1 MSLVMQKDTSPFS
14 PSLGF
19 GERKRSIQ
27 KSRKSSES
35 ENFNSN
41 KILEEFEA
49 GVVYGKER
57 SRKESFAGRGSL
69 EKDKLILE
77 ESPDVRRRKSS
88 GLERET
94 KGIFSDRKKR
104 LSTSKMSGIFAKPS
118 RLPLQNLAT
127 SSKKVEVVYSKCM
140 VAISTKFFNNLKNDT
155 TLVNN
160 DKLLHFMS
168 TVLSPI
174 CTLPRSPFPSTL
186 KSAIFSIFF
195 PFDQTGVS
203 LLLYNLLILATKFPI
218 LEKPLLEKIITF
230 AIKLDCD
237 LRPSNSSQSSFPVP
251 GNISTSSV
259 FQASIYSLPNHIIR
273 PNSTKLRSSFL
284 ERMSIFSQFPV
295 SSEFCGQASAKL
307 ETVLLLLS
315 LFTKS
320 RLQIDPDFS
329 SFFRDPQ
336 LTPLLHRFT
345 QTLRQ
350 ATQERVLLSS
360 SQDIQKHRI
369 QYQTAHQS
377 QSTHTENPEIQD
389 KRNLVDLLI
398 DLFSKKILNLK
409 QPHLIQFY
417 IFISI
422 SLKTPQINKHPRQ
435 DYFKEQFFEKLIL
448 NLFNISVHTP
458 AKLASLNY
466 IQGFLSNSR
475 RVSSRLYFIVLN
487 YLLKLTQY
495 FFKKARKNI
504 RNIAPKD
511 LTQTQFAKYSKMRRS
526 KILSSFSN
534 QVLARVIMFQARILA
549 FAVKDLQPNQYGHL
563 VKGHEDF
570 LKKNQK

>member
-1 MSLVMQKDTSPFS
+1 M
-14 PSLGF
+14 
-19 GERKRSIQ
+19 
-27 KSRKSSES
+27 
-35 ENFNSN
+35 
-41 KILEEFEA
+41 
-49 GVVYGKER
+49 YGKER

-104 LSTSKMSGIFAKPS
+104 LSTSKMSGFFAKTS

-140 VAISTKFFNNLKNDT
+140 VAISAKFFNNLKNDT

-174 CTLPRSPFPSTL
+174 CTLPRSHCPSTL
-186 KSAIFSIFF
+186 KSAISSIFF

-203 LLLYNLLILATKFPI
+203 LLLYNLLILATKFSI

-295 SSEFCGQASAKL
+295 SPEFCGQASAKL